1 MAGFLAGAYSGYHL
15 SDSNQVA
22 NSQVSISQR
31 ASVHTGKGAV
41 NLGSITYP
49 VTSEYDNRATTLGV
63 GSTQST
69 SISGMKLSELSGAD
83 VGTPASGI
91 TVPEEEGSAQVI
103 VSRMYDPSIT
113 LGDVMRSDEMQ
124 KLSDETRKRVIEQM
138 VDMLNR
144 GEIDV
149 ERFMP
154 SGKQ

>member
-1 MAGFLAGAYSGYHL
+1 M
-15 SDSNQVA
+15 
-22 NSQVSISQR
+22 
-31 ASVHTGKGAV
+31 